1 MSISTTV
8 ERYRSAVLTTANQL
22 TLLRIIFVPVFIILL
37 VYSDTGWAL
46 LVFLAAGITDALDGF
61 IARRYGQKTAV
72 GAFLDPIADKLL
84 MTSAVVLLSLPQME
98 FVNVLPRWLMVIMI
112 SRDVFIFLFTL
123 VLVIMTG
130 MRKFPPSP
138 YGKASTALQVS
149 TVLAVLFCN
158 WQQAAIPQL
167 MILYIMT
174 GFMTAFSGVHYLVTK
189 VLVVR

>member
-46 LVFLAAGITDALDGF
+46 AVFLAAGITDALDGF

-72 GAFLDPIADKLL
+72 GAFLDPIADK
-84 MTSAVVLLSLPQME
+84 
-98 FVNVLPRWLMVIMI
+98 
-112 SRDVFIFLFTL
+112 
-123 VLVIMTG
+123 
-130 MRKFPPSP
+130 FPPSP
-138 YGKASTALQVS
+138 YGKASTALQVT

-158 WQQAAIPQL
+158 WQPAAIPQL
-167 MILYIMT
+167 QILYFMT

-189 VLVVR
+189 VLVLR

>member
-84 MTSAVVLLSLPQME
+84 MTSAVVLLSLPFME

-123 VLVIMTG
+123 VLVVMTG

-138 YGKASTALQVS
+138 YGKISTALQVG

-167 MILYIMT
+167 QILYFMT